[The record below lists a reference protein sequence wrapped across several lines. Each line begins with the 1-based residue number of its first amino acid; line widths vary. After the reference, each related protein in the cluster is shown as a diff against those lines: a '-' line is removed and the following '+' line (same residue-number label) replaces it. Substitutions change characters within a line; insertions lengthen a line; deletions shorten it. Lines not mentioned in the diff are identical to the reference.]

1 MSAAAATTAASSAA
15 PVEDIRDI
23 RALGADQ
30 ADWLLPVVI
39 GVVVLG
45 AVLGFWLWRRRRRR
59 ESLSL
64 SARERAQ
71 RRLAQIRS
79 LMTPADAARFAVEV
93 SAVVREYIEQRFA
106 VGATLLTSEEFLRR
120 MLASSDPTLVRQ
132 RARLLEFLRQ
142 CDVAKFAGGRLT
154 MDAMETLHGEA
165 CSFVRETASREE
177 ADDALPAT

>member
-1 MSAAAATTAASSAA
+1 MSAAAATTAASSAV

-30 ADWLLPVVI
+30 AGWVLPVVI
-39 GVVVLG
+39 GVAVLG
-45 AVLGFWLWRRRRRR
+45 AVLGFWLWRRRHRQT
-59 ESLSL
+59 LSL